1 MRTIEIYKFNELSKD
16 IQDKVIEEH
25 HDINVDYVWYD
36 FIIDDAK
43 RIGIN
48 IMDFD
53 INNNNIKGEITKNI
67 RKVINNIKNE
77 YGDESN
83 LYQIANDFQQKL
95 STQAHIFSEK
105 HNLKINDFISDE
117 QVSEWKNIEK
127 NITRD
132 FERLVLRYFLNILK
146 KEYEYLTSREAI
158 VDTLLAHDYDF
169 TKEGRKILLW
179 ITEQYLIK

>member
-48 IMDFD
+48 IMGFD